1 MMYIILPTLL
11 LLCWLAVYLL
21 EKKNVFHQWLFP
33 PRRRVSEFFLGL
45 ILSIALCIFTQIL
58 LSQLHGRTWHLSNDI
73 SLGKITF
80 SLLYDFNSV
89 VSEELLFRG
98 FILLVLIKYFKT
110 APAMLVSASV
120 FGIYHWFTFGVW
132 GNLATMALVFVVTGL
147 TGYVF
152 AAAYVKTKS
161 IILPVGIHLGWNW
174 INNTMFSNGPN
185 GIQVLE
191 PDKTIPLEGLN
202 AIFSVSVYL
211 IIPLLIL
218 AFIRSKIIKE
228 GQLTKMIRG
237 RSYSNFEYPRPDE
250 LARRFAAGSGRS
262 FGHSIFL
269 VDIKFRHH

>member
-11 LLCWLAVYLL
+11 LLCWLAVYLS
-21 EKKNVFHQWLFP
+21 EKKNIFHQWLFP

-58 LSQLHGRTWHLSNDI
+58 LSQLDGRTWHLSNDI
-73 SLGKITF
+73 SVGKITF

-98 FILLVLIKYFKT
+98 IILLVLIKYLKT

-132 GNLATMALVFVVTGL
+132 GNLANMVLVFVVTGL
-147 TGYVF
+147 MGYVF

-191 PDKTIPLEGLN
+191 ADKTVPLVGIN
-202 AIFSVSVYL
+202 AIFSLSLYL
-211 IIPLLIL
+211 IIPFLIL
-218 AFIRSKIIKE
+218 AFVKSKIIKE
-228 GQLTKMIRG
+228 
-237 RSYSNFEYPRPDE
+237 RSQE
-250 LARRFAAGSGRS
+250 
-262 FGHSIFL
+262 
-269 VDIKFRHH
+269 